1 MQQVKNGL
9 YLNGGLMEHIT
20 IEIKGKF
27 TKYAELT
34 AENGYCFYDADVILE
49 ERYYTTNISTPIVDE
64 TELSKKYAVIQGNSD
79 VLNEELAKLIEQ
91 KKEQEV
97 VENGNQNR

>member
-1 MQQVKNGL
+1 MQQAKSGL

-34 AENGYCFYDADVILE
+34 AENGYCVYDVDAILE
-49 ERYYTTNISTPIVDE
+49 ERYYTTNISTPILDE
-64 TELSKKYAVIQGNSD
+64 TELARKYVVVQGDAD
-79 VLNEELAKLIEQ
+79 VLNNELLLLLEQ
-91 KKEQEV
+91 KKEQQEEV
-97 VENGNQNR
+97 